1 MDRIFSKF
9 VIVFFSLL
17 IPLSL
22 AGASEPIKILLVPG
36 HDDEVWGA
44 QYGNTKE
51 AEMNL
56 SLATNLYNILKK
68 DKRFEVYITREKGA
82 YTREFADYL
91 SLHQADISAFKEAA
105 KTEMQN
111 RISSGSFTEKEN
123 VPHNNA
129 SEDAAIKLYGF
140 NKWANE
146 NKMGA
151 VIHIHFND
159 YPRPNAWTAGK
170 HRGFA
175 IYIPDNQFGN
185 SLESGLLGA
194 NIHMQLVKKYIT
206 STYEKELGGLIAD
219 QKLIALGSNGTLLPS
234 VRSVLIEYGYIYRFK
249 TKASRERAY
258 TSMSKL
264 TATGIKNYFFP
275 TP

>member
-1 MDRIFSKF
+1 MDKIFSKF
-9 VIVFFSLL
+9 IVTFVSFLL
-17 IPLSL
+17 PLSFV
-22 AGASEPIKILLVPG
+22 GAAEPIKILLVPG

-51 AEMNL
+51 ADMNL

-68 DKRFEVYITREKGA
+68 DKRLEVHITRENGG
-82 YTREFADYL
+82 YTKEFADYF
-91 SLHQADISAFKEAA
+91 SLHREEISAFKEAA
-105 KTEMQN
+105 KIEMQN
-111 RISSGSFTEKEN
+111 RINNGSFVEKAN
-123 VPHNNA
+123 VPHNTA
-129 SEDAAIKLYGF
+129 TEDTAIKLYGF
-140 NKWANE
+140 NKWTNE
-146 NKMGA
+146 NKIDA

-159 YPRPNAWTAGK
+159 YPRPNAWMAGK

-175 IYIPDNQFGN
+175 VYVPDNQFGN
-185 SLESGLLGA
+185 SLESSLLGA
-194 NIHMQLVKKYIT
+194 YIHTELEKKYIT

-219 QKLIALGSNGTLLPS
+219 QKLIALGSNGTLLPN

-258 TSMSKL
+258 VNMAKL
-264 TATGIKNYFFP
+264 TALGIKNYFFP